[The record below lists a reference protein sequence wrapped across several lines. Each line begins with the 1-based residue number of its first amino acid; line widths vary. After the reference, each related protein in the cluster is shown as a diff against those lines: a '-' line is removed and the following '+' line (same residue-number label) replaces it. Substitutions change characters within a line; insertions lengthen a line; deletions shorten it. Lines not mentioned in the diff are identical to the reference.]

1 MQPWNSATVVRIGRS
16 RTAHPRELGDVRNRV
31 RLAAGTASASQ
42 SAGSNRGDRAITF
55 AAESRSGHCGRR
67 NPGRFSRTR
76 PVRLLHRVGP
86 CRRRRRPRSLP
97 LECRPPVGRT
107 SSPAVKAF
115 RGAGAVADDGRRS
128 VVPPDRLPPTISA
141 SARGNGFV
149 ATGGGTSRSG
159 TATGMNPLTL
169 YQIPHFVCDWVDVA
183 AVADDLRRRILLG
196 FGPLGPTC
204 DSRDGTHR
212 RRRPGW
218 AN

>member
-67 NPGRFSRTR
+67 NPRRTSRTR
-76 PVRLLHRVGP
+76 PVRLFHGVGP
-86 CRRRRRPRSLP
+86 CRRRRRPHSLP
-97 LECRPPVGRT
+97 LECRPRSHVESCREGVSRCRGGR
-107 SSPAVKAF
+107 
-115 RGAGAVADDGRRS
+115 GRRS
-128 VVPPDRLPPTISA
+128 LLRRPRRIDFRQRLARRPAETASSRRVAVHPDPEPPH
-141 SARGNGFV
+141 V
-149 ATGGGTSRSG
+149 
-159 TATGMNPLTL
+159 MNPLAL

-183 AVADDLRRRILLG
+183 AVADDLRRRRILLG

-212 RRRPGW
+212 RRRPG
-218 AN
+218 